1 MVQRGT
7 VRVTECGTE
16 GRRYLQFE
24 TLGSDGT
31 WHVVCATGLVDT
43 VSIWSSE
50 TMAKSEDPTFEWKEA
65 DEDQSRVSRG
75 FFDQSRAGDDGLSL
89 ALWKRIGSRQIEET
103 LSLEEGDRI
112 HVRVQCAGTG
122 AAPRPFRLGGLMT
135 HIYFVPE
142 GKAARSAE
150 PLDFSWLPLLHKDK
164 DHVCGDH
171 FFRSPVVMVA
181 SGGFFAA
188 IVPDLDVLAVHRPP
202 AHALDLRVADTMIE
216 APRLSYGLCPWRVD
230 GHVYAIHPPD
240 LLCPVEGQELVYEFD
255 LFVGSLEDHRQ
266 VPLFVS
272 SYLWQKYGARYLHD
286 VRPQVLP
293 FEEYGRR
300 YVYEEELKKS
310 VKWSQGK
317 DSACAGIDN
326 IDRRGANF
334 HAWEN
339 DLNVAYGIKY
349 YGTKW
354 NDEELR
360 RTADGIVNMF
370 LRSPRR
376 EGAFPCV
383 YNFRT
388 NEYEGTLYW
397 TARAA
402 DPLKG
407 YDTAAMGVTTW
418 WSLILSEDL
427 GDDGTLLQAA
437 ESYAQFLRRNQLAS
451 GAIPT
456 YFFESLTPARQL
468 LQSATTCISGA
479 VLARVARL
487 TGQPE
492 LSEAAMRAGRF
503 VIEKVIPGLVFDD
516 FEAYYSC
523 SPKPLHAIDYWTG
536 IRPHCNLSIQW
547 GCDQML
553 SLYRLTGESRWLE
566 MGEYLLSILSLYQQ
580 VWNSSLYEEYLFGGF
595 GVMNT
600 DGEWND
606 GRQARFVPTYA
617 DYYLTTGKVEYLE
630 RAVAACRAAFALCD
644 IPENHENGINNL
656 TLGDTVDPRCAGCGE
671 AVPGRGYAP
680 ENIHHL
686 AADMYDDAK
695 KYKGLW
701 TGMNWSAGGGL
712 AASAFLERHFGSV
725 CVDLRTEKAIGIDG
739 LRAEMRAWNGRTA
752 EIEIT
757 SSLKELK
764 FPFLGKRRCLV
775 RVHHS
780 GEGPYELVLNGESVG
795 TLTPTQLE
803 KGLEIDL

>member
-7 VRVTECGTE
+7 VRIAECGAE

-24 TLGSDGT
+24 TRGNDGT

-50 TMAKSEDPTFEWKEA
+50 TTEKSEDPFIEWKETA
-65 DEDQSRVSRG
+65 EDDLRVSGG
-75 FFDQSRAGDDGLSL
+75 FFDASRAGEDGLSL
-89 ALWKRIGSRQIEET
+89 ALRKRVGSRQIEET

-112 HVRVQCAGTG
+112 HIRVRCAGRG
-122 AAPRPFRLGGLMT
+122 VPGQRFLLGRLMT
-135 HIYFVPE
+135 HLYFVPQ

-150 PLDFSWLPLLHKDK
+150 PLDFSWIPLLHKDK

-171 FFRSPVVMVA
+171 FFRSPAVMVA

-188 IVPDLDVLAVHRPP
+188 IVPDLDVLAAHRSPG
-202 AHALDLRVADTMIE
+202 HALDLRVADTMIE
-216 APRLSYGLCPWRVD
+216 APRLSYGLCPWEVD
-230 GHVYAIHPPD
+230 GHVYAVHPPD
-240 LLCPVEGQELVYEFD
+240 LFFPVEGQELLYEFD
-255 LFVGSLEDHRQ
+255 LFVGHEDHRQ
-266 VPLFVS
+266 VPLRIG
-272 SYLWQKYGARYLHD
+272 SYLWRKYGERYLQD

-300 YVYEEELKKS
+300 YVYREELRKS
-310 VKWSQGK
+310 VKWRTVA
-317 DSACAGIDN
+317 DVACAGIDN
-326 IDRRGANF
+326 AHRRGANF

-349 YGTKW
+349 YGAKW
-354 NDEELR
+354 NDHELME
-360 RTADGIVNMF
+360 TADGIVNLF

-388 NEYEGTLYW
+388 NEYEGTLFW

-418 WSLILSEDL
+418 WSLVFSEDF
-427 GDDGTLLQAA
+427 GGNGALLQAA
-437 ESYAQFLRRNQLAS
+437 ERYGQFLKGKQLAS

-456 YFFESLTPARQL
+456 YFFESLVPARQL

-487 TGQPE
+487 TALPE
-492 LSEAAMRAGRF
+492 LSEAAVRAGRY
-503 VIEKVIPGLVFDD
+503 VVESVVPGLVFDD

-553 SLYRLTGESRWLE
+553 SLYRLTGERSWLD
-566 MGEYLLSILSLYQQ
+566 MGEYLLGILSLYQQ
-580 VWNSSLYEEYLFGGF
+580 VWNSPLYEEYLFGGF

-600 DGEWND
+600 DGEWSD
-606 GRQARFVPTYA
+606 GRQSRFVPTYA
-617 DYYLTTGKVEYLE
+617 DYYLATGKSEYLE
-630 RAVAACRAAFALCD
+630 RAVAACRASFALCD
-644 IPENHENGINNL
+644 IPENHENGINGL
-656 TLGDTVDPRCAGCGE
+656 VLGETIDPLCAACGD
-671 AVPGRGYAP
+671 AVPGKGYAP
-680 ENIHHL
+680 ENIHHH
-686 AADMYDDAK
+686 ASVWYDEAK
-695 KYKGLW
+695 KTKGLW

-712 AASAFLERHFGSV
+712 SASAYLERHFGSV
-725 CVDLRTEKAIGIDG
+725 WVDLENRKAVGIDG
-739 LRAEMRAWNGRTA
+739 AEAAVRAWQGKMA
-752 EIEIT
+752 DIEILSPLRRLAHPFAAQRKCVVRFRNSGDAPFT
-757 SSLKELK
+757 LVVNGKSFGSLS
-764 FPFLGKRRCLV
+764 RADA
-775 RVHHS
+775 
-780 GEGPYELVLNGESVG
+780 EGGV
-795 TLTPTQLE
+795 
-803 KGLEIDL
+803 EIDL